1 MSEFKSPNFRNEDG
15 SAAPDIVGVA
25 TFTSPYYFVPPSGT
39 TAERPSGDGLAP
51 GMLRFNTDIGRL
63 EVWRGDHWA
72 TILGESPNLGN
83 QNAAAG
89 ESAGGTGT
97 RGLYA
102 GVQSPTK
109 TIGYITIETLGSIAD
124 FGDLNVQRHN
134 GVSSNS
140 SRTRA
145 IFGGGVSLSTL
156 EYVTF
161 ASQGNG
167 ISFGNLVNSD
177 PREGGRGLSNST
189 RGIQFGGFDRP
200 NAFAQPATMGYIT
213 MASTG
218 TAQNFGDLLH
228 SHNFDAAINGSV
240 RGIIAGSGTVD
251 GTTLGNVCHYVTM
264 STTGNSQTFGDLTVQ
279 RVNGASGASSATRGV
294 IAGGRTP
301 SSGQLNNIE
310 FITIASTGN
319 AQDFGDLTDTVN
331 YGMGGSSTT
340 RGIFTAINP
349 AFVSNYVTIS
359 STGNGVDFGEIG
371 VLTLSLLD
379 GQIASNGHGGL

>member
-1 MSEFKSPNFRNEDG
+1 MSELRADSLSNESNTG
-15 SAAPDIVGVA
+15 GPVLSGITEFSGQQ
-25 TFTSPYYFVPPSGT
+25 YFVPPKGT
-39 TAERPSGDGLAP
+39 TAERPSDSPP
-51 GMLRFNTDIGRL
+51 GSIRFNTDTAHL
-63 EVWRGDHWA
+63 EYWNGVSWLEFEA
-72 TILGESPNLGN
+72 TSEHVGVNTF
-83 QNAAAG
+83 
-89 ESAGGTGT
+89 SASISARGTGT

-102 GVQSPTK
+102 GIQSPTK
-109 TIGYITIETLGSIAD
+109 TIGYITIETLGNIAD
-124 FGDLNVQRHN
+124 FGDLNIQRHN

-167 ISFGNLVNSD
+167 TSFGNLVSNSS
-177 PREGGRGLSNST
+177 REGGRGLSNST
-189 RGIQFGGFDRP
+189 RGIHFGGFDRP
-200 NAFAQPATMGYIT
+200 NSFAQPATMGYIT

-228 SHNFDAAINGSV
+228 SHNYDAGINGSV
-240 RGIIAGSGTVD
+240 RGIIAGSGSVSPTTV
-251 GTTLGNVCHYVTM
+251 GNVCHYVTM

-279 RVNGASGASSATRGV
+279 RLNGASGASSATRGV
-294 IAGGRTP
+294 IAGGRTTG
-301 SSGQLNNIE
+301 SGQLNNIE
-310 FITIASTGN
+310 FITIASTGS

-349 AFVSNYVTIS
+349 AFVSNYVTIA

>member
-1 MSEFKSPNFRNEDG
+1 MSEFKSSNFRNEDG
-15 SAAPDIVGVA
+15 SGGPDIVGLT

-39 TAERPSGDGLAP
+39 TAERPSDPAP
-51 GMLRFNTDIGRL
+51 GMLRFNEDIGRL
-63 EVWRGDHWA
+63 EVWRNDHWA

-83 QNAAAG
+83 HIG
-89 ESAGGTGT
+89 FTTESPTGTGT

-109 TIGYITIETLGSIAD
+109 TIGYITIETLGNIAD
-124 FGDLNVQRHN
+124 FGDLSVQRHN

-167 ISFGNLVNSD
+167 ISFGNLVDLD

-200 NAFAQPATMGYIT
+200 ASFAQPATMGYIT

-218 TAQNFGDLLH
+218 TAQNFGDLTGFTC
-228 SHNFDAAINGSV
+228 NYDAGINGSV
-240 RGIIAGSGTVD
+240 RGVIASSGTVD

-264 STTGNSQTFGDLTVQ
+264 STQGNTQNFGDLTVQ

-301 SSGQLNNIE
+301 SSGQLNTIE

-319 AQDFGDLTDTVN
+319 AQDFGDLTQTVN
-331 YGMGGSSTT
+331 YGMGGSSST
-340 RGIFTAINP
+340 RGIFTAVNP
-349 AFVSNYVTIS
+349 AFVSNYVTIA
-359 STGNGVDFGEIG
+359 STGNGIDFGEIG
-371 VLTLSLLD
+371 VLSVSLLD

>member
-1 MSEFKSPNFRNEDG
+1 MSEFKASGFRDEFGNAG
-15 SAAPDIVGVA
+15 PDLVGIT
-25 TFTSPYYFVPPSGT
+25 TFTSPHYFVPPSGS
-39 TAERPSGDGLAP
+39 TAERPSDPPP

-63 EVWRGDHWA
+63 EVWRNDHWG

-83 QNAAAG
+83 HNVSS
-89 ESAGGTGT
+89 SAGGTGT

-109 TIGYITIETLGSIAD
+109 TIGYITIETLGNIAD
-124 FGDLNVQRHN
+124 FGDLNTQRHN

-145 IFGGGVSLSTL
+145 IFGGGVSNSTL
-156 EYVTF
+156 EFVTF
-161 ASQGNG
+161 ASTGNG
-167 ISFGNLVNSD
+167 TSFGNLVSSNA
-177 PREGGRGLSNST
+177 REGGRGLSNST

-200 NAFAQPATMGYIT
+200 NSFATPATMGYIT

-228 SHNFDAAINGSV
+228 SHSYDAAINSSV
-240 RGIIAGSGTVD
+240 RGVIAGSGTVNN
-251 GTTLGNVCHYVTM
+251 TLGNVCHYVTI

-301 SSGQLNNIE
+301 GSINNIE

-319 AQDFGDLTDTVN
+319 AQDFGDLTDIVN

-349 AFVSNYVTIS
+349 AFVSNYVTIA
-359 STGNGVDFGEIG
+359 STGDGTDFGEIG